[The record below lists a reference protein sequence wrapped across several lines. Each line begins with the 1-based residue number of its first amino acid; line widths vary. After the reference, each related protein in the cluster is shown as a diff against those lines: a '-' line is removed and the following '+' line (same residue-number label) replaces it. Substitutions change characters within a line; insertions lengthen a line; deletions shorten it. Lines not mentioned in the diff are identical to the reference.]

1 MDQQFLDNNNL
12 TPQKASKILD
22 TMRGCLVQCAL
33 QGDSVALP
41 GFGTFVTVKEDERID
56 RDLSTGRQVLLPPHL
71 SMEFK
76 GSSSLLKAINKRL

>member
-56 RDLSTGRQVLLPPHL
+56 RDLSTGRQVPASYPHL
-71 SMEFK
+71 T
-76 GSSSLLKAINKRL
+76 LPTIARV